1 MTLVEMLNGRCI
13 ISLKFTLRLQMQCNV
28 ALRGANTTAY
38 YYYYSLLRRKA
49 AQKSQL

>member
-13 ISLKFTLRLQMQCNV
+13 ISLKFTLRLRVQCNV
-28 ALRGANTTAY
+28 ALRAANTTA

-49 AQKSQL
+49 AKKSQQ